1 MKSIEKVLVIFGG
14 SFNPP
19 TNSHFSLAE
28 QIYCSFDEVEKVIFM
43 PVSDT
48 YPKKDLLEAKYR
60 VKMLELVCKLNPHF
74 EVSTL
79 EVDSP
84 VLLSS
89 IDTLRRMQKAYEDH
103 EIWLVLGTDNL
114 KVMTSWTCY
123 KEILEGFRCLV
134 LEREDDILE
143 HIIEQDTLLKP
154 YKDRFI
160 KMKESIHSDESAT
173 LLRQKLREGKS
184 IRYMLPDEAY
194 FYIIEKGLYTVVPT
208 SHNKIGNNNIL

>member
-1 MKSIEKVLVIFGG
+1 
-14 SFNPP
+14 
-19 TNSHFSLAE
+19 
-28 QIYCSFDEVEKVIFM
+28 M
-43 PVSDT
+43 PVSDA

-184 IRYMLPDEAY
+184 IRYMLPMKHT
-194 FYIIEKGLYTVVPT
+194 FI
-208 SHNKIGNNNIL
+208 